1 MKSLT
6 TQQFWNAYNKLPENI
21 QQRARKKYSLFE
33 KDHTY
38 PSLRFKKVQ
47 RNPDVYS
54 VRITQD
60 YRALGVKENNKIIW
74 FWIGSHTDYQHFLN
88 RM

>member
-1 MKSLT
+1 LKSLT
-6 TQQFWNAYNKLPENI
+6 TQQFWNAYHKLPENI

-47 RNPDVYS
+47 ATLMFIPH
-54 VRITQD
+54 
-60 YRALGVKENNKIIW
+60 ALHKII
-74 FWIGSHTDYQHFLN
+74 G
-88 RM
+88 R